1 MSTIREEFPEAGSE
15 YQDGES
21 DGLKYT
27 LVFNGVTLENSYQM
41 IKAFL
46 EEEGYEDIP
55 LPKDV
60 SELRLFRHPVSNTR
74 QILLFDD
81 NGYCHN
87 PVKILFPLDR
97 RKKKTL
103 YLIIYNEK
111 APDHLLR
118 YYGILN
124 RKIERGH

>member
-1 MSTIREEFPEAGSE
+1 M
-15 YQDGES
+15 
-21 DGLKYT
+21 
-27 LVFNGVTLENSYQM
+27 
-41 IKAFL
+41 
-46 EEEGYEDIP
+46 EEGYEDVP

-87 PVKILFPLDR
+87 PIKILFPLDR

-103 YLIIYNEK
+103 YLIIYNEN

-118 YYGILN
+118 FHKVLK
-124 RKIERGH
+124 RKEERGR

>member
-1 MSTIREEFPEAGSE
+1 MPIREEFPIAGDN

-21 DGLKYT
+21 DGTKYT
-27 LVFNGVTLENSYQM
+27 LVFNGVTLDSSYQM

-60 SELRLFRHPVSNTR
+60 SELLLFRHPISNTG

-87 PVKILFPLDR
+87 PIKILFPLDR

-103 YLIIYNEK
+103 YLIIYNENT
-111 APDHLLR
+111 DNHLLR
-118 YYGILN
+118 FHNVLN
-124 RKIERGH
+124 RKSLSD